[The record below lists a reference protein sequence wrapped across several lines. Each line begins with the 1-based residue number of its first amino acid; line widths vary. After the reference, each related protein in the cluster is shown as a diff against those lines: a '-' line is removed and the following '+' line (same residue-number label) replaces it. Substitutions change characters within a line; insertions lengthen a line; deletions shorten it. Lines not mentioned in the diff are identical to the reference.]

1 MTELQS
7 PPTVTSP
14 QPAVSSSTPPARSPA
29 ASPALSSTSSPT
41 PFKHIIR
48 IANVDLEGKKQIRW
62 ALTKIKGVGINFA
75 DAICSLA
82 HVAKT
87 NPAGQLTEQQVVAL
101 DRIIANPLLAGLPAW
116 MTNRRKDYDSNEDKH
131 MITGA
136 LIYQHD
142 NDLKLMKKIRCY
154 RGVRHMQGQP
164 VRGQRTRSNFRRNK
178 GKVIGVVKKKIAPG
192 AEGKEKGKEKK

>member
-1 MTELQS
+1 MAELQS
-7 PPTVTSP
+7 PPPPQQPTAAIPAPPASP
-14 QPAVSSSTPPARSPA
+14 IRSTP
-29 ASPALSSTSSPT
+29 SPT
-41 PFKHIIR
+41 PSSLPFKHIIR

-87 NPAGQLTEQQVVAL
+87 SPAGQLTEQQVVAL
-101 DRIIANPLLAGLPAW
+101 DRIMVNPIAAGLPIW
-116 MTNRRKDYDSNEDKH
+116 MTNRRKDYESNEDKH
-131 MITGA
+131 LITGT
-136 LIYQHD
+136 LIYQQD
-142 NDLKLMKKIRCY
+142 NDLKLMKRIRSY

-192 AEGKEKGKEKK
+192 AEGKEKEKGKEKK